1 MAAAL
6 YELELRA
13 SGPLP
18 MLSGCGLPRRC
29 CSIAAGAAGPCP
41 AGRLRPNVHR
51 ATMRRNAAALRPSA
65 SLAVLDRAIFAASGG
80 CGLNAKGFVSA
91 MTGCAT

>member
-1 MAAAL
+1 
-6 YELELRA
+6 
-13 SGPLP
+13 
-18 MLSGCGLPRRC
+18 
-29 CSIAAGAAGPCP
+29 
-41 AGRLRPNVHR
+41 
-51 ATMRRNAAALRPSA
+51 MRRNAAALRPSA